1 MAWRSP
7 DVAALL
13 LALSRVLRA
22 LIPITTAVFLM
33 ASAMAAD
40 PTTPLPDNQA
50 WILAPLPK
58 VLTGPDQPLRDKLRS
73 PRDTLQTLYYSVD
86 VYDFFPA
93 IIQDAVA
100 TLDLGDSM
108 PADSASAVLLAVQL
122 ESVLNGLDIPLAG
135 VPDKATVETTTI
147 YDADDLKI
155 VMRKYTDGCW
165 RFDRDTVQR
174 IPSMRRTVL
183 ARQKSL
189 IAERSG
195 LREGYTD
202 ARTTTKR
209 FMLDVLTGDFS
220 AAAKALDLGG
230 LSTAQRRESGPA
242 LAQMLGFVL
251 QRRGYTYS
259 QLFPENPVAAPFTW
273 HADRDG
279 RIILRRVAMPDGK
292 DAWLFDRTTVAQLPQ
307 MYRAAL
313 PAIADIHFAR
323 LGLVVP
329 AISAEALAA
338 GSRKPDSV
346 PDRLGSP
353 RVLLRTFFRA
363 MDAAESSDAKIADA
377 LECLDLGAIPDKDR
391 RSVGTTIA
399 QKLEAVLR
407 AASLD
412 LSAVPDNWD
421 APSQTLG
428 ASRGFKVELVRQQDG
443 AWRFGENAVANVQEM
458 FDKLKSKERS
468 DRERIGQ
475 FESARDTTVTFF
487 ASVAQ
492 DDMEMAARCLD
503 LGDYFP
509 GAENDLGPVLAYKLK
524 YILDRTGRVY
534 IQEVPDDADGPRY
547 AIYRGELGQ
556 IVLGHKSSEPRKGA
570 WLFTPETVKHIEPMF
585 RKVLNRPADA
595 TLRDAVEL
603 DKGPKF
609 LDAPGVWLRKR
620 LPDVMQR
627 PFGAL
632 DIYQWIGLGVTL
644 LFAGGT
650 ASVFLRQVHHLVGF
664 VLRQSGSALT
674 TKFVGKKLRPLTWLM
689 AAWLIF
695 RMTTVLDLPAASLDG
710 ALAFKKFLMAG
721 LFAWC
726 GFGIIDLV
734 LGIYMNSELLRPH
747 RSLSDLIVPVS
758 MRALKGVTL
767 VVVATY
773 VVYQVGQG
781 EMLTR
786 FLTGLGVAGLAASLA
801 AQDALK
807 SFFGTLL
814 LIGERSFKIGD
825 RVQVD
830 NKTVGTIE
838 QVGFRS
844 TRLRTDEGSLVTVPN
859 ATLAGASINNFGLPT
874 TKAA

>member
-1 MAWRSP
+1 MT
-7 DVAALL
+7 ALM
-13 LALSRVLRA
+13 LAIGRVLRA
-22 LIPITTAVFLM
+22 LIPITTAVLLTT
-33 ASAMAAD
+33 SAIAAD
-40 PTTPLPDNQA
+40 PGDGKA

-58 VLTGPDQPLRDKLRS
+58 VLTGPDQPLREKLRS

-93 IIQDAVA
+93 IILDAVA

-108 PADSASAVLLAVQL
+108 PADSASAALLAVQL
-122 ESVLNGLDIPLAG
+122 ESVLNGMDIPLAG
-135 VPDKATVETTTI
+135 VPDKTSGETHTI
-147 YDADDLKI
+147 CDSDDLKI
-155 VMRKYTDGCW
+155 VMRKYTDGGW

-174 IPSMRRTVL
+174 IPAMRRTVL
-183 ARQKSL
+183 AKQKSL
-189 IAERSG
+189 IAERAG

-209 FMLDVLTGDFS
+209 FLLEALTGDFS
-220 AAAKALDLGG
+220 AAARALDLSG
-230 LSTAQRRESGPA
+230 LSTAQRRENGPA
-242 LAQMLGFVL
+242 LAQMLAFVL

-259 QLFPENPVAAPFTW
+259 QLFPDNPMAGHFTW

-279 RIILRRVAMPDGK
+279 RIILRRVPTSDGK

-307 MYRAAL
+307 MYRAAQ
-313 PAIADIHFAR
+313 PAVADIHFTR

-346 PDRLGSP
+346 PERLGSP
-353 RVLLRTFFRA
+353 RVMLRTFFRA
-363 MDAAESSDAKIADA
+363 MDAAEANDAKIADA

-391 RSVGTTIA
+391 RSVGTNIV

-407 AASLD
+407 AVSLD

-421 APSQTLG
+421 APAQSLG
-428 ASRGFKVELVRQQDG
+428 ASRGFKIELARQQDG
-443 AWRFGENAVANVQEM
+443 AWRFGENTVTHVQEM

-468 DRERIGQ
+468 DRERIGL
-475 FESARDTTVTFF
+475 FESARDTTVTFL
-487 ASVAQ
+487 ASVA
-492 DDMEMAARCLD
+492 DDDLEMAARALD
-503 LGDYFP
+503 LSEYFP

-524 YILDRTGRVY
+524 YILDRTGRIY

-547 AIYRGELGQ
+547 ALYRGELGQ
-556 IVLGHKSSEPRKGA
+556 IVLGHKTSEPRKGA
-570 WLFTPETVKHIEPMF
+570 WLFTPETVKQIEPMF
-585 RKVLNRPADA
+585 RKVLHRPVDA
-595 TLRDAVEL
+595 SLRDASEL
-603 DKGPKF
+603 EKGPQF
-609 LDAPGVWLRKR
+609 LSAPGVWLRQR
-620 LPDVMQR
+620 LPEMVQR
-627 PFGAL
+627 PFGIFDA
-632 DIYQWIGLGVTL
+632 YQWVGLGVTL
-644 LFAGGT
+644 LFAGAI
-650 ASVFLRQVHHLVGF
+650 ASVTLGQVHHLVGF
-664 VLRQSGSALT
+664 VLRKSGSVLT
-674 TKFVGKKLRPLTWLM
+674 TRFVGQKLRPMTWLM

-695 RMTTVLDLPAASLDG
+695 RMAAVLDLPASSLDG
-710 ALAFKKFLMAG
+710 VLAFKKFLMAG

-726 GFGIIDLV
+726 GFGIIDMI

-758 MRALKGVTL
+758 MRALKGITL
-767 VVVATY
+767 VMVATY
-773 VVYQVGQG
+773 VVYQIGQG
-781 EMLTR
+781 ELLTR